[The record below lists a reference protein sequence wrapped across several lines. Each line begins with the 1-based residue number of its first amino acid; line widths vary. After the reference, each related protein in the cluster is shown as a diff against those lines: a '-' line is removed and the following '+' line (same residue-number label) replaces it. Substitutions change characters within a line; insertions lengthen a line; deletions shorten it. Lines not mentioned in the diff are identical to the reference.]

1 VRQPRLGIGAPA
13 EHTAECALIL
23 STCGVVVFD
32 AGSVARVALGRIAAR
47 SAGQPPFFG
56 QNAPPEQVLSYT
68 ALAPTQ
74 NFWKGILQMNL
85 VREASEAPTD
95 NLHSLEEKIFRTIEL
110 LKAARE
116 AKAAADK
123 DIARLRDDLQLK
135 DEELEIMRSEN
146 LAMRQDREDVRGR
159 VEKLLEQ
166 IDTIE
171 E

>member
-1 VRQPRLGIGAPA
+1 
-13 EHTAECALIL
+13 
-23 STCGVVVFD
+23 
-32 AGSVARVALGRIAAR
+32 
-47 SAGQPPFFG
+47 
-56 QNAPPEQVLSYT
+56 
-68 ALAPTQ
+68 
-74 NFWKGILQMNL
+74 MNL

-123 DIARLRDDLQLK
+123 EIARLRDDLQLK
-135 DEELEIMRSEN
+135 DEELEIVRSEN